1 MKGWNR
7 TWNTWKWVKIPG
19 CKIDVEV
26 FWPNTGI
33 WPSREWTNRNA
44 DLTNRWY
51 TGKSVVTNGKTSARQ
66 ERVKVEEQQYLQM
79 QVPWDGR
86 MHWFVGLLTLNLEE
100 IIDLTK
106 ISEIFQRLRN
116 EFVART
122 TGGREQKLCKLRR
135 AGFHCQV
142 WVGSGCLVWHLVTTA
157 VTVVV
162 VYTQTIP
169 CVNSTPHGYFRKWGY
184 PQINPNHPFS
194 QDFTIIISHILL

>member
-1 MKGWNR
+1 M
-7 TWNTWKWVKIPG
+7 
-19 CKIDVEV
+19 
-26 FWPNTGI
+26 
-33 WPSREWTNRNA
+33 
-44 DLTNRWY
+44 
-51 TGKSVVTNGKTSARQ
+51 
-66 ERVKVEEQQYLQM
+66 EEQQYLQM

-142 WVGSGCLVWHLVTTA
+142 WVGSGCLV
-157 VTVVV
+157 
-162 VYTQTIP
+162 
-169 CVNSTPHGYFRKWGY
+169 
-184 PQINPNHPFS
+184 
-194 QDFTIIISHILL
+194 